1 MGKAVYRTSV
11 FLTALG
17 LFWPVLYGNIK
28 ALRNIPGNPTLQA
41 LLMVLVFGALA
52 YLTYEENE
60 EKAGK
65 NITAS
70 G

>member
-1 MGKAVYRTSV
+1 MGKAVYRASV
-11 FLTALG
+11 FLTATG

-41 LLMVLVFGALA
+41 LVMVLVFGALA
-52 YLTYEENE
+52 YLTYEGE
-60 EKAGK
+60 EEAKEEEL
-65 NITAS
+65 TAS